1 MMVEGFWSSQ
11 VCTLPTGGPQTPTSL
26 ANQHYCQLL
35 TRPSSYGLSQAV
47 ATLPV
52 RSCYICMSP
61 LGGHMQHE
69 DRDPD
74 SRTMF
79 VKYLER
85 RKAGRQEERKGT
97 FSLSSTPPTH
107 FSNTALQEAFFDIYF
122 LSNFWEPRKR
132 NMKTRL

>member
-26 ANQHYCQLL
+26 AYQHYCQLL

-61 LGGHMQHE
+61 LGGHTQHE
-69 DRDPD
+69 DRDLD

-85 RKAGRQEERKGT
+85 RKAGRQEERREP
-97 FSLSSTPPTH
+97 SLSPLPHLLTSQTLHSRKPSLTYI
-107 FSNTALQEAFFDIYF
+107 FCLIFGSQEK
-122 LSNFWEPRKR
+122 E
-132 NMKTRL
+132 T